1 MIKIRNLTKSFSNN
15 HVLRD
20 LNLDIRDGEITFII
34 GKSGSGKSVLLKH
47 LLGLMK
53 PDEGSVLLD
62 DSEMTKLEGTA
73 LYQRLTNV
81 GMIFQ
86 MGALFDSMT
95 IGENVTFYLENHGTI
110 GQKKIDR
117 STIRERGEA
126 ALQSVGLS
134 GTYDLFPSELS
145 GGMRKRASLARTVIY
160 RPDYVCYDEPTTG
173 LDPITAQLVAELIL
187 KVHKEL
193 NGTTV
198 VVSHDIIT
206 TLYCADR
213 IALIEEGQIV
223 VCEKPMKFMKTD
235 HTIIRQLNRMIG
247 NDLSLIRNKG

>member
-1 MIKIRNLTKSFSNN
+1 MINIKNLTKSFGGN

-62 DSEMTKLEGTA
+62 DVEMTTLEGTA
-73 LYQRLTNV
+73 LYERLTNV

-110 GQKKIDR
+110 AGKKIDR
-117 STIRERGEA
+117 KTIRERGEA
-126 ALQSVGLS
+126 ALESVGLS

-173 LDPITAQLVAELIL
+173 LDPITALLVAELIL

-213 IALIEEGQIV
+213 IALIEDGRIV

-235 HTIIRQLNRMIG
+235 HTIIRELNRMIG

>member
-1 MIKIRNLTKSFSNN
+1 MINIKNLTKSFGEN

-62 DSEMTKLEGTA
+62 DVEMTTLEGTA
-73 LYQRLTNV
+73 LYERLTNV

-110 GQKKIDR
+110 AGKEIDR
-117 STIRERGEA
+117 KTIRERGEA
-126 ALQSVGLS
+126 ALESVGLS

-173 LDPITAQLVAELIL
+173 LDPITALLVAELIL

-213 IALIEEGQIV
+213 IALIEDGRIV

-235 HTIIRQLNRMIG
+235 HTIIRELNRMIG